1 MMHFNAAIFDLDGTL
16 LDSMPVWEN
25 IAVDY
30 LSSVDIQ
37 PKENVQE
44 AVRSMSIQQACEHFC
59 AEYGLKL
66 TPEEINAGIN
76 RLIEDFYLNRV
87 SLKPGVKEAL
97 ESLRRRGVR
106 MCVATATDRYLV
118 EGALTH
124 TGILPY
130 FDFIITCTEAG
141 AGKDRPD
148 IFLKALDRLGA
159 SLDDTVIFEDARYAV
174 RTAKA
179 AGFTVVAL
187 YDEAAKEHQAEIKRL
202 ADAFYESFATW
213 LSNNEQ

>member
-1 MMHFNAAIFDLDGTL
+1 MIHFNAAIFDLDGTL

-30 LSSVDIQ
+30 LCSVDIQ

-44 AVRSMSIQQACEHFC
+44 AVRAMSIQQACEHFC

-118 EGALTH
+118 EGALAH

-159 SLDDTVIFEDARYAV
+159 SLDDTVIFEDALYAV

-202 ADAFYESFATW
+202 ADAFYESFETW